1 MLQVE
6 EVDHLLGLLARTQL
20 GFAHRRAE
28 KQVLPK
34 TRLAVRVAANQEVV
48 QHRGVLKQLDIL
60 KSARNAQR
68 RHVLRCLRGQLDHA
82 LRSLVVNLARGGRVD
97 AADQVEHR
105 GLARAIGPDQREHFA
120 RFNVKA
126 HVVDGQ
132 HAAKAHAQ
140 ILGG

>member
-1 MLQVE
+1 M
-6 EVDHLLGLLARTQL
+6 
-20 GFAHRRAE
+20 
-28 KQVLPK
+28 
-34 TRLAVRVAANQEVV
+34 RVAANQEVV

-68 RHVLRCLRGQLDHA
+68 RHVLRR
-82 LRSLVVNLARGGRVD
+82 LRSQFDQALGAKVVNFPRGGRVN
-97 AADQVEHR
+97 AADQVKHR
-105 GLARAIGPDQREHFA
+105 GFARAVGAYQREHFA

-140 ILGG
+140 ILGR